1 MAGSKITRRQVIA
14 AAAVGAVLAVT
25 RDKDEE
31 QGDTTTPQETPRSGE
46 STEEQPNR

>member
-1 MAGSKITRRQVIA
+1 MAGSKLTRRQVIA

-25 RDKDEE
+25 RDNDEE
-31 QGDTTTPQETPRSGE
+31 QGDTTPQETPRSGE